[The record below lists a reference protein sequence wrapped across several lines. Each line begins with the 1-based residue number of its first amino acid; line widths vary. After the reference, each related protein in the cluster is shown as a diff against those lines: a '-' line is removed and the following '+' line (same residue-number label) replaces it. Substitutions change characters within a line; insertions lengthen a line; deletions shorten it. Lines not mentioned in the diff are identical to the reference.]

1 MVRPVNMSVSS
12 SSTPALPGIRDAIL
26 ATLRQ
31 NRWACLGLN
40 VAVIGLVMS
49 YYRWPAMSEL
59 WEAVGHVKTKW
70 SYAFS
75 AISTMVAAV
84 VLPALVQRAMGVE
97 PGPGQA
103 RRLAWSAVYW
113 AYRGMEIDW
122 FYRMQGEL
130 FGTGT
135 DWQTVGIKLAVD
147 QFIYSAIWAV
157 PSYLI
162 FVRWVEHRGLKQA
175 LATMDRRFWTHTYWS
190 VLFTN
195 WLVWLPAVSLVYSL
209 PPALQFPLFSL
220 ILSFYILLI
229 TVLVK
234 A

>member
-1 MVRPVNMSVSS
+1 MSASGP
-12 SSTPALPGIRDAIL
+12 TAQALPGIRDAIL

-40 VAVIGLVMS
+40 FAVIGLVIS
-49 YYRWPAMSEL
+49 YYRWPAMGKL
-59 WEAVGHVKTKW
+59 WEAVGHVKTEW
-70 SYAFS
+70 SYGFS
-75 AISTMVAAV
+75 ALSTMMAAV
-84 VLPALVQRAMGVE
+84 VLPALVQRAMGAE
-97 PGPGQA
+97 SGPGQA
-103 RRLAWSAVYW
+103 RRLGWSAFYW

-122 FYRMQGEL
+122 FYRIQGKL

-135 DWQTVGIKLAVD
+135 DWRTVGIKLAVD
-147 QFIYSAIWAV
+147 QFVYSAFWAV
-157 PSYLI
+157 PSYLV
-162 FVRWVEHRGLKQA
+162 FVRWVEHRSLKQA
-175 LATMDRRFWTHTYWS
+175 VATMDGRFWTHTYWS

-209 PPALQFPLFSL
+209 PPALQFPLFSM
-220 ILSFYILLI
+220 ILTFYILLI